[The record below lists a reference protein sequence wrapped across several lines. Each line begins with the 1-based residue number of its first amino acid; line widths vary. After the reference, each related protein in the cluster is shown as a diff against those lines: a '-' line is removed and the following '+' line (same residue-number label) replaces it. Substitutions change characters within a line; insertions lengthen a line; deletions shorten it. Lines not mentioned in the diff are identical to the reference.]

1 MATLLQSSYTSIDG
15 NNYAINVFLDSF
27 QGDFFTPAGR
37 ATIVYPEI
45 KDIMTVLRGSEL
57 DVQLE
62 LKKDELPLLG
72 VLSSIV
78 GDREARGRLFK
89 NGQTIFEGWLRPDSI
104 SYPLNTEY
112 VIINLSFTDGLGL
125 LNETEY
131 RNTDGTQYRGVEKEL
146 IQLTRVLQLT
156 GSQLPFRIYNIGLIF
171 STEDS
176 NDFNNRA
183 INDTFTNQ
191 DRYRSQDQN
200 NSVFDCQ
207 KVLEGI
213 LKKYGCCVF
222 QHQNKWHIIKISR
235 FFWQGFNG
243 LLAEFDEYNSNGVL
257 ISSSSMGEQGEFKEF
272 FIGSQAGG
280 YVPFFC
286 NVDQNIKLNGTIGAY
301 KVVYKYGI
309 LQSII
314 TNSQMIFNNTAG
326 SIDGW
331 SVPQNNELIY
341 QTNETPLRALL
352 KGVQGNNVQAVR
364 VEFPVNGGYE
374 IDANTNLIF
383 TFQGYWTPLSLEDFT
398 ICRAI
403 VELWDINDQQ
413 NRVYLNNDGNWS
425 SNPTNSFVI
434 STNLVGSITNQITN
448 FNFSKTNFNTIVEP
462 SATPFEGFLY
472 IKLLAPQSYF
482 GVEPINPTKGV
493 LYNFVGVEPNIITP
507 QIIGESFTS
516 RISGQPLMAKNIL
529 EENFYTGDAD
539 SDIYVG
545 AITDIIGDSTL
556 EWRRR
561 PSTVIPPLSTS
572 KKVLEWLA
580 WERQAIQKANQKELS
595 GSIRGFVPYLGSFVM
610 PEIEPLIIN
619 DVQFMLTAYTYDT
632 KTEQIK
638 LKLTKIDDVYFL
650 DDNDVDVEFNLE
662 SDEIVEPKI
671 IG

>member
-62 LKKDELPLLG
+62 LKKDELPLLDI
-72 VLSSIV
+72 LSSVV

-112 VIINLSFTDGLGL
+112 VIVNLSFTDGLGL
-125 LNETEY
+125 LKETEY
-131 RNTDGTQYRGVEKEL
+131 RNTDGTQYRGVENEL
-146 IQLTRVLQLT
+146 LQLTRILQLT
-156 GSQLPFRIYNIGLIF
+156 GSQIPFRIYNIGLIF

-176 NDFNNRA
+176 TDDDNRA

-243 LLAEFDEYNSNGVL
+243 LVAEFDEYNSNGVL
-257 ISSSSMGEQGEFKEF
+257 ISSSSMGEEGEFKEF

-280 YVPFFC
+280 YSPFFC
-286 NVDQNIKLNGTIGAY
+286 NADQNIKLNGTIGAY

-309 LQSII
+309 LKSII
-314 TNSQMIFNNTAG
+314 TNSQIIFNNTAG

-341 QTNETPLRALL
+341 QTSETPLRALL
-352 KGVQGNNVQAVR
+352 KGVQGNNIQAVR
-364 VEFPVNGGYE
+364 LEFPVNGGYE
-374 IDANTNLIF
+374 IDANTSLVL
-383 TFQGYWTPLSLEDFT
+383 TFQGYFTPISLNDFT
-398 ICRAI
+398 FCRAI

-413 NRVYLNNDGNWS
+413 NRVYLNNNGDWSNDPISSINISGNLIS
-425 SNPTNSFVI
+425 FSNP
-434 STNLVGSITNQITN
+434 NLNT
-448 FNFSKTNFNTIVEP
+448 NFSKTNFNTIIEP
-462 SATPFEGFLY
+462 SPTPFEGFLY
-472 IKLLAPQSYF
+472 IKLLAPQSFF
-482 GVEPINPTKGV
+482 GDVPIDPTKGV
-493 LYNFVGVEPNIITP
+493 LYNFVGVEPNVITP

-529 EENFYTGDAD
+529 EEDFYTGDAD
-539 SDIYVG
+539 ADIYVG
-545 AITDIIGDSTL
+545 AITDFIGDSTL
-556 EWRRR
+556 QWRRR
-561 PSTVIPPLSTS
+561 LSTVVPPISTS
-572 KKVLEWLA
+572 KKLLEWLA
-580 WERQAIQKANQKELS
+580 WERQAIQKVNQKELS

-610 PEIEPLIIN
+610 PEIEPLIIT
-619 DVQFMLTAYTYDT
+619 DIQFMLTAYTYDT

-638 LKLTKIDDVYFL
+638 LKLTKIDDVYFS

>member
-62 LKKDELPLLG
+62 LKKDELPLLD

-125 LNETEY
+125 LKETEY
-131 RNTDGTQYRGVEKEL
+131 RNTDGTQYRGVENES
-146 IQLTRVLQLT
+146 IQLTRALQLT

-171 STEDS
+171 STESSTD
-176 NDFNNRA
+176 DNNRA
-183 INDTFTNQ
+183 INNTFTNQ

-213 LKKYGCCVF
+213 LKKYGCCIF
-222 QHQNKWHIIKISR
+222 QYQNKWHIIKISR
-235 FFWQGFNG
+235 FFWQGFKG

-257 ISSSSMGEQGEFKEF
+257 ILSSSMGEQNEQKEF

-280 YVPFFC
+280 YSPFFC
-286 NVDQNIKLNGTIGAY
+286 NADQNIKLNGTIGAY

-309 LQSII
+309 LQSVI

-331 SVPQNNELIY
+331 SVPQNNELGY
-341 QTNETPLRALL
+341 QTNETPLRAIL
-352 KGVQGNNVQAVR
+352 KEVSGNVQAVR
-364 VEFPVNGGYE
+364 LESPVNGGYSFE
-374 IDANTNLIF
+374 QGVNLIF
-383 TFQGYWTPLSLEDFT
+383 TFRGYYLPQQFT
-398 ICRAI
+398 II
-403 VELWDINDQQ
+403 GYKVIIELQDVNDSQ
-413 NRVYLNNDGNWS
+413 NRRYLTDNLNWS
-425 SNPTNSFVI
+425 SDNSQDVYVAL
-434 STNLVGSITNQITN
+434 SRSIQNGA
-448 FNFSKTNFNTIVEP
+448 KTNFETILENIEP
-462 SATPFEGFLY
+462 LPFSGDIY
-472 IKLLAPQSYF
+472 IKLLAPKIFNGNSPLI
-482 GVEPINPTKGV
+482 GKGI
-493 LYNFVGVEPNIITP
+493 LYNFVGLEPNVITP

-516 RISGQPLMAKNIL
+516 RISGQPLMAKNVL
-529 EENFYTGDAD
+529 EENVYTGDAEA
-539 SDIYVG
+539 DIYVG
-545 AITDIIGDSTL
+545 AITDIIRDSTIQ
-556 EWRRR
+556 WRRR
-561 PSTVIPPLSTS
+561 LSTNVPPLSTS